1 MIIKE
6 TSGSPYVKLSAE
18 ENCFE
23 IKGNSFSNI
32 INEIYEKILTWID
45 EEMPKIDYII
55 NFKFNFKVS
64 NSVTYKNIL
73 IMMSKFVKLKEQ
85 GQKINILWYY
95 NKDDEDSLAIGE
107 DIEELFNLSVKF
119 IEKKINY

>member
-1 MIIKE
+1 MIIKK

-18 ENCFE
+18 ECCFE

-45 EEMPKIDYII
+45 EEMPKIDCAIDCI
-55 NFKFNFKVS
+55 FKFNVS

-73 IMMSKFVKLKEQ
+73 IMMTKFVKLKEQ
-85 GQKINILWYY
+85 GQKINIIWYY
-95 NKDDEDSLAIGE
+95 NKDEEDSLAIGE
-107 DIEELFNLSVKF
+107 DIEELFNLPVQF
-119 IEKKINY
+119 IEFE

>member
-1 MIIKE
+1 MIIPE

-18 ENCFE
+18 ECCFE

-45 EEMPKIDYII
+45 EEMPKIDCNIECI
-55 NFKFNFKVS
+55 FNYYVS
-64 NSVTYKNIL
+64 NSVTYKNVL
-73 IMMSKFVKLKEQ
+73 VIMTKFAELKEQ
-85 GQKINILWYY
+85 GKKIQIIWYY

-107 DIEELFNLSVKF
+107 DIEELFNLPVKF
-119 IEKKINY
+119 IENE